1 MPKLANEHLGMN
13 LRDRIKPMFSALMLS
28 KLSTLYQYFA
38 TLIPTTASHNMAKLD
53 ALRVVFHN
61 LALDKIEGPY
71 VEFGVA
77 YGNSLKSALRANKKT
92 SFKILGISSFERR
105 FLGFDT
111 FEGFS
116 SHDVSDLHETWNGSL
131 FSSTLAQVGKRFRM
145 KDNVSLYKVDVCRIN
160 EDQNRINFNIQEL
173 VIEESVAVVLLDMD
187 LKAPTLEA
195 LMWIEP
201 KLVEGS
207 VVIFD
212 EFFGFAGNDSL
223 GEAGA
228 FQEFLRIF
236 PEIRF
241 REVMRYGTGGVVF
254 QISSKSAK

>member
-1 MPKLANEHLGMN
+1 MA
-13 LRDRIKPMFSALMLS
+13 LRGKINDMDSALMLS
-28 KLSTLYQYFA
+28 KLSSLYQYFA
-38 TLIPTTASHNMAKLD
+38 TFIPTTVSHNMAKLN

-77 YGNSLKSALRANKKT
+77 YGNSLKSAIRANKKT
-92 SFKILGISSFERR
+92 SFKTLGISSLERR

-111 FEGFS
+111 FEGFA
-116 SHDVSDLHETWNGSL
+116 SHDLSDQHETWNGKL
-131 FSSTLAQVGKRFRM
+131 FSSTLAQVSKRFRGN
-145 KDNVSLYKVDVCRIN
+145 KNVSLYKVDVCRIN
-160 EDQNRINFNIQEL
+160 ETQNRDIFDIQE
-173 VIEESVAVVLLDMD
+173 VVTEKSVAVVLLDMD

-195 LMWIEP
+195 LNWIEP
-201 KLVEGS
+201 KLGQGS

-212 EFFGFAGNDSL
+212 EFFGFAGSDLL

-228 FQEFLRIF
+228 FREFSRTF
-236 PEIRF
+236 PEISF

-254 QISSKSAK
+254 QISSRLTE